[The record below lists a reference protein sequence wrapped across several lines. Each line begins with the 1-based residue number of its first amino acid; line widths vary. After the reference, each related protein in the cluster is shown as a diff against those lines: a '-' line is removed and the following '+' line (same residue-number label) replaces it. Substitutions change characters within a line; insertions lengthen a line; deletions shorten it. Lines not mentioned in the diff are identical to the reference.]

1 MSALMEPFV
10 DSAPRFAFR
19 PVLRYL
25 GSNPVITVAGLYLV
39 VVVLVALLAPW
50 LAPHDPLYLEPTLR
64 LRPASADHLL
74 GTDAFGRDLL
84 SRLLYGA
91 RISLAI
97 GVGAALLSVVLGLA
111 IGLFAGYLRIVDAV
125 VMRVVDGMM
134 AVPGVLL
141 AISIVSLVGASV
153 WTVMLAITL
162 PEVPRVV
169 RLVRAMVLSAR
180 EEAYVEAAITL
191 GSSTTRILW
200 RHLMPNTFPPLIV
213 QGSFVCASAILT
225 ESVLSFLGAGINP
238 ATPTWGNIMADG
250 RSFFRIMPE
259 LIFWPGLCVSLT
271 ILSINLIGDAARDAL
286 DPRLAKRVVAR

>member
-1 MSALMEPFV
+1 MSALMEPYV
-10 DSAPRFAFR
+10 ESALRFEFR
-19 PVLRYL
+19 PLLRYL
-25 GSNPVITVAGLYLV
+25 GSNPVITLAALYLV
-39 VVVLVALLAPW
+39 AVVLVALLAPW

-64 LRPASADHLL
+64 LRPASAEHLL

-97 GVGAALLSVVLGLA
+97 GAGAALLSVVLGLA

-125 VMRVVDGMM
+125 VMRMVDGMM

-191 GSSTTRILW
+191 GTSTPRILW

-286 DPRLAKRVVAR
+286 DPRLAKRVLAR